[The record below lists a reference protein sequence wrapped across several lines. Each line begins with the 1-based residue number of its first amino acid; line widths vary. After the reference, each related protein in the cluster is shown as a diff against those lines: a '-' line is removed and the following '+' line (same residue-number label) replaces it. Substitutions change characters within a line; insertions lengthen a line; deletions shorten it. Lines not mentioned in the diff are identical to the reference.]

1 MGSAEQRRGRPAG
14 RGWGEVSGDRL
25 AEKLAF
31 IEQMANECV
40 LDLVEEDDVL
50 ALVEIAKAAR
60 VLLAEYEEE
69 ETEHGFP
76 FNFALRD
83 AHRALRAALAR
94 LDSGAVEGDA

>member
-1 MGSAEQRRGRPAG
+1 MS
-14 RGWGEVSGDRL
+14 DRL
-25 AEKLAF
+25 AQ
-31 IEQMANECV
+31 IEARANEA
-40 LDLVEEDDVL
+40 LEAMRFDGLGIGYEHMGDMMRDFGPLARDVL

-83 AHRALRAALAR
+83 AHRSLRSALTR
-94 LDSGAVEGDA
+94 LDSGAAEGDA